1 MLHTFYKAFSDPN
14 QSPPERTRKDRN
26 MVISAENLLKAKG
39 GNLWT
44 ISPEAFVYQAL
55 QELSDRNIG
64 ALLVFESGRL
74 AGIFSERDYARK
86 LVLKGRFS
94 KNTKVREVMTEEVIT
109 ITPHSNIEECMELMT
124 NKRIRHLPVVDGAR
138 VIGII
143 SIGDIVKAIISD
155 QKSTI
160 GLLNEYITGG
170 RPP

>member
-1 MLHTFYKAFSDPN
+1 
-14 QSPPERTRKDRN
+14 

>member
-14 QSPPERTRKDRN
+14 QSPRTRKDRN